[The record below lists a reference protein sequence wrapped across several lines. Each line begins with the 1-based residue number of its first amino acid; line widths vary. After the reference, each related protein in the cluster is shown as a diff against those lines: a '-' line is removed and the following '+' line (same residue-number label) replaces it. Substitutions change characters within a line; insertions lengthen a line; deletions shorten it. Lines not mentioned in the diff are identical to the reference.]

1 MIQTQAERFR
11 YMTGNISTKRLDNTF
26 QEHLDIIRACLR
38 NDWKEAA
45 EQMTV
50 HLEESKKAT
59 FQLIFNSISTQSL
72 TL

>member
-1 MIQTQAERFR
+1 MIQTQTERFR
-11 YMTGNISTKRLDNTF
+11 YMTGKISDHRLDATF

-45 EQMTV
+45 EQSTV